1 MTARRHSQQRAAQK
15 KEGGGPSTGQKTRFD
30 LQPDVSHLLHEIS
43 GIQA

>member
-1 MTARRHSQQRAAQK
+1 MTAGGCGQHRAGQ

-30 LQPDVSHLLHEIS
+30 LQPDVSYGFHDDP